1 MTGARWCSRSK
12 RCARE
17 TRSSARY
24 RPLSPDREEV
34 VNRLCLRVLAAI
46 AFASLPTDAA
56 VRAQDYPA
64 RPIRLIVSFPSGSSD
79 VLGRAFAQHATL
91 GQPVVVENV
100 PGANGAIGL
109 TRLAKS
115 APDGYTL
122 ALGAT
127 TNLAVS
133 PHLNSKLLY
142 DPLKDFTPIA
152 LLARVPIVLV
162 VNAAVP
168 ARSVAELV
176 ALARAHP
183 GKLNYGSIGTG
194 STGHLLGEMLRRR
207 AGIDIVHVPYK
218 GAAPG
223 VTALLAGE
231 VQFFFFPVFV
241 DARELVRPGARRPL
255 ALVDSRRSP
264 VAPDLPTLP
273 ELGYPLE
280 AAAWFALIAPAG
292 TPEAIVQRLAREVRR
307 VLSLEAMRRFL
318 DDQGI
323 EAGDLG
329 PEALKTYIASEHA
342 RYGRM
347 VRETGV
353 QVE

>member
-1 MTGARWCSRSK
+1 MN
-12 RCARE
+12 
-17 TRSSARY
+17 
-24 RPLSPDREEV
+24 PF
-34 VNRLCLRVLAAI
+34 CLRILAAL
-46 AFASLPTDAA
+46 ALASPPMGAA
-56 VRAQDYPA
+56 LSADLAAQDYPA
-64 RPIRLIVSFPSGSSD
+64 RPIRLIVSFPAGSSD
-79 VLGRAFAQHATL
+79 VLGRAFAQHAEL
-91 GQPVVVENV
+91 GQPLVVENV

-109 TRLAKS
+109 TRLAKA
-115 APDGYTL
+115 APDGYTI

-133 PHLNSKLLY
+133 PHLNPKLPY
-142 DPLKDFTPIA
+142 DPLKDFAPIA

-162 VNAAVP
+162 VSAVVP
-168 ARSVAELV
+168 ARSVDELV

-183 GKLNYGSIGTG
+183 GKLNYASIGTG
-194 STGHLLGEMLRRR
+194 STGHLLGEMLRRS

-218 GAAPG
+218 GAAPAL
-223 VTALLAGE
+223 TALLAGD
-231 VQFFFFPVFV
+231 VQFLFFPVFV
-241 DARELVRPGARRPL
+241 DARAQVRAGALRPL

-280 AAAWFALIAPAG
+280 ATAWFALIAPAG
-292 TPEAIVQRLAREVRR
+292 TQEAIVQRLAREVRR

-318 DDQGI
+318 DDHGT

-329 PEALKTYIASEHA
+329 PEALKAYIASEYA

-353 QVE
+353 RVE

>member
-1 MTGARWCSRSK
+1 
-12 RCARE
+12 
-17 TRSSARY
+17 
-24 RPLSPDREEV
+24 
-34 VNRLCLRVLAAI
+34 VNRFCLRVFAAL
-46 AFASLPTDAA
+46 AFASLSTGAA

-64 RPIRLIVSFPSGSSD
+64 RPIRLIVSFPAGSSD

-115 APDGYTL
+115 APDGHTV

-133 PHLNSKLLY
+133 PHLNSKLPY
-142 DPLKDFTPIA
+142 DPLKDFAPIA

-162 VNAAVP
+162 VGAAVP
-168 ARSVAELV
+168 AKSVAELV

-194 STGHLLGEMLRRR
+194 STGHLLGEMLRRT

-223 VTALLAGE
+223 VTALLAGD
-231 VQFFFFPVFV
+231 VQFLFFPVFV
-241 DARELVRPGARRPL
+241 DARALVRSGALRPL

-273 ELGYPLE
+273 EPGRCG
-280 AAAWFALIAPAG
+280 ASF
-292 TPEAIVQRLAREVRR
+292 RSRR
-307 VLSLEAMRRFL
+307 
-318 DDQGI
+318 
-323 EAGDLG
+323 
-329 PEALKTYIASEHA
+329 
-342 RYGRM
+342 
-347 VRETGV
+347 
-353 QVE
+353 

>member
-1 MTGARWCSRSK
+1 M
-12 RCARE
+12 
-17 TRSSARY
+17 
-24 RPLSPDREEV
+24 
-34 VNRLCLRVLAAI
+34 NRLCLRVLAAL
-46 AFASLPTDAA
+46 ASASLSTGAA

-64 RPIRLIVSFPSGSSD
+64 RPIRLIVSFPAGSSD
-79 VLGRAFAQHATL
+79 VLGRAFAQHAAL

-115 APDGYTL
+115 APDGHTV

-133 PHLNSKLLY
+133 PHLNPKLPY
-142 DPLKDFTPIA
+142 DPLKDFAPIA

-162 VNAAVP
+162 VGAAVP

-176 ALARAHP
+176 ALAREHP

-194 STGHLLGEMLRRR
+194 STGHLLGEVLRRR

-223 VTALLAGE
+223 VTALLAGD

-241 DARELVRPGARRPL
+241 DARALVRSGALRPL

-318 DDQGI
+318 DEMGI

-329 PEALKTYIASEHA
+329 PEALKAYIASEHA

>member
-1 MTGARWCSRSK
+1 M
-12 RCARE
+12 
-17 TRSSARY
+17 
-24 RPLSPDREEV
+24 
-34 VNRLCLRVLAAI
+34 LAE
-46 AFASLPTDAA
+46 
-56 VRAQDYPA
+56 
-64 RPIRLIVSFPSGSSD
+64 
-79 VLGRAFAQHATL
+79 
-91 GQPVVVENV
+91 PVVVDSV
-100 PGANGAIGL
+100 SVATGAIVL
-109 TRLAKS
+109 TRVPKS

-122 ALGAT
+122 AIGAT
-127 TNLAVS
+127 TNLAIG
-133 PHLNSKLLY
+133 PHLNSHLPY

-162 VNAAVP
+162 VNGAVP
-168 ARSVAELV
+168 AKSVAELV

-194 STGHLLGEMLRRR
+194 STTHLLGEMLRRS
-207 AGIDIVHVPYK
+207 AGIDVVHVPYK
-218 GAAPG
+218 GIQQG
-223 VTALLAGE
+223 VTALLAGD
-231 VQFFFFPVFV
+231 VQFIFFPVFV
-241 DARELVRPGARRPL
+241 DARAHVRSGALRPL

-273 ELGYPLE
+273 ELGYPIE

-292 TPEAIVQRLAREVRR
+292 TPETIVQRLARGMHR
-307 VLSLEAMRRFL
+307 VLSAQAARPFL
-318 DDQGI
+318 DDHGM

-329 PEALKTYIASEHA
+329 PEVVKAYIASEHA

>member
-1 MTGARWCSRSK
+1 M
-12 RCARE
+12 
-17 TRSSARY
+17 
-24 RPLSPDREEV
+24 
-34 VNRLCLRVLAAI
+34 NRLCLRILAAL
-46 AFASLPTDAA
+46 ALASPPTGAA

-64 RPIRLIVSFPSGSSD
+64 KPIRLIVSFPAGSSD
-79 VLGRAFAQHATL
+79 VLGRAFAQYATL
-91 GQPVVVENV
+91 GQPLVVENV
-100 PGANGAIGL
+100 SGANGAIGL
-109 TRLAKS
+109 TRVAKS
-115 APDGYTL
+115 APDGYTI

-133 PHLNSKLLY
+133 PHLNSKLPY
-142 DPLKDFTPIA
+142 DPLKDFEPIA
-152 LLARVPIVLV
+152 LFARVPIVLV

-168 ARSVAELV
+168 ARSVDELV
-176 ALARAHP
+176 AFARAHP

-194 STGHLLGEMLRRR
+194 STGHLLGEMLRRQ
-207 AGIDIVHVPYK
+207 ASIDAVHVPYK
-218 GAAPG
+218 GIALG
-223 VTALLAGE
+223 ITGLLAGD
-231 VQFFFFPVFV
+231 VQYFFFTVFV
-241 DARELVRPGARRPL
+241 DAAAQVRSGALRPL

-307 VLSLEAMRRFL
+307 VLSLDAMKRFL
-318 DDQGI
+318 EGRGI

-329 PEALKTYIASEHA
+329 PEELKAYIASEHA

-353 QVE
+353 RVE

>member
-1 MTGARWCSRSK
+1 MTSTRWCSRSK
-12 RCARE
+12 RCARKA
-17 TRSSARY
+17 RSSARY

-46 AFASLPTDAA
+46 ALASLPTDAA
-56 VRAQDYPA
+56 LSAELTAQDYPA
-64 RPIRLIVSFPSGSSD
+64 RPIRLIVSFPAGSSD

-133 PHLNSKLLY
+133 PHLNSKLPY
-142 DPLKDFTPIA
+142 DPLKDFAPIA
-152 LLARVPIVLV
+152 LL
-162 VNAAVP
+162 AAVP

-176 ALARAHP
+176 TLARAHP

-194 STGHLLGEMLRRR
+194 STGHLLGEVLRRR

-241 DARELVRPGARRPL
+241 DAAAQVRSGALRPL

-273 ELGYPLE
+273 ELGYP
-280 AAAWFALIAPAG
+280 P
-292 TPEAIVQRLAREVRR
+292 
-307 VLSLEAMRRFL
+307 
-318 DDQGI
+318 
-323 EAGDLG
+323 
-329 PEALKTYIASEHA
+329 
-342 RYGRM
+342 
-347 VRETGV
+347 
-353 QVE
+353 

>member
-1 MTGARWCSRSK
+1 M
-12 RCARE
+12 
-17 TRSSARY
+17 
-24 RPLSPDREEV
+24 
-34 VNRLCLRVLAAI
+34 NRLCLRVLAVLTL
-46 AFASLPTDAA
+46 ASLPTGAA
-56 VRAQDYPA
+56 LSAELTAQDYPA
-64 RPIRLIVSFPSGSSD
+64 RPIRLIVSFPAGSSD

-100 PGANGAIGL
+100 SGANGAIGL

-115 APDGYTL
+115 APDGHTI

-127 TNLAVS
+127 TNLAVG
-133 PHLNSKLLY
+133 PHLNSKLPY
-142 DPLKDFTPIA
+142 DPLKDFAPIA

-162 VNAAVP
+162 VSAAVP

-183 GKLNYGSIGTG
+183 GKLNYGSIGAG
-194 STGHLLGEMLRRR
+194 STGHLLGEMLRRG

-223 VTALLAGE
+223 VTALLAGD
-231 VQFFFFPVFV
+231 VQFLFFPVFV
-241 DARELVRPGARRPL
+241 DARALVRSGALRPL

-329 PEALKTYIASEHA
+329 PEALKAYIASEHA

>member
-1 MTGARWCSRSK
+1 MS
-12 RCARE
+12 E
-17 TRSSARY
+17 
-24 RPLSPDREEV
+24 L
-34 VNRLCLRVLAAI
+34 
-46 AFASLPTDAA
+46 
-56 VRAQDYPA
+56 RAQDYPA
-64 RPIRLIVSFPSGSSD
+64 RPIRLIVSFPGGSSD
-79 VLGRAFAQHATL
+79 VLGRAFAHYAML

-100 PGANGAIGL
+100 AGANGAIGM

-115 APDGYTL
+115 APDGHTI
-122 ALGAT
+122 AIGAT

-133 PHLNSKLLY
+133 PHLNSKLPY
-142 DPLKDFTPIA
+142 DPLKDFAPIA

-168 ARSVAELV
+168 ASSVDELV

-194 STGHLLGEMLRRR
+194 STGHLLGETLKRA
-207 AGIDIVHVPYK
+207 AGIDVVHVPYK
-218 GAAPG
+218 GSAPG
-223 VTALLAGE
+223 VTALLAGD
-231 VQFFFFPVFV
+231 VQFMFFPVFV
-241 DARELVRPGARRPL
+241 DAKAQLRSGALRAL
-255 ALVDSRRSP
+255 ALVDSRRSS

-292 TPEAIVQRLAREVRR
+292 TPEAIVQRLAGEVRR
-307 VLSLEAMRRFL
+307 VLALEPMRRFL
-318 DDQGI
+318 DAHGI

-329 PEALKTYIASEHA
+329 PEAVGAYIAAEHA

-347 VRETGV
+347 VRDTGV
-353 QVE
+353 KVE

>member
-1 MTGARWCSRSK
+1 M
-12 RCARE
+12 
-17 TRSSARY
+17 
-24 RPLSPDREEV
+24 
-34 VNRLCLRVLAAI
+34 NRLCLRVLAAL
-46 AFASLPTDAA
+46 ALASLPTGAA

-64 RPIRLIVSFPSGSSD
+64 RPVRLIVSFPAGSSD

-91 GQPVVVENV
+91 GQPIVVENV

-115 APDGYTL
+115 APDGHTI

-133 PHLNSKLLY
+133 PHLNSHLPY
-142 DPLKDFTPIA
+142 DPLKDFEPIA
-152 LLARVPIVLV
+152 LFARVPIVLV
-162 VNAAVP
+162 VSAAVP
-168 ARSVAELV
+168 ARSVDELV
-176 ALARAHP
+176 AFARAHP
-183 GKLNYGSIGTG
+183 GKLNYGSIGIG
-194 STGHLLGEMLRRR
+194 STGHLLGEMLRLQ
-207 AGIDIVHVPYK
+207 AGVNVVHVPFK
-218 GAAPG
+218 GIALG
-223 VTALLAGE
+223 ITALLAGD
-231 VQFFFFPVFV
+231 VHYFFLPVFV
-241 DARELVRPGARRPL
+241 DAAAQVRSGALRPL

-318 DDQGI
+318 DDHGI

-329 PEALKTYIASEHA
+329 PEALKAYIASEHA

-353 QVE
+353 RVE